1 MENNGGDGGEDA
13 DNGGSDE
20 DAENDVGG
28 EGAENG
34 GDGADPKDG
43 AEPEAGG
50 GGGQSGTPKAVGDAP
65 SRLGMVIFGKVPCE
79 KWFKQGE
86 IHYKSEVLWYQMK
99 AKRSHFHYISPYNS
113 IPCCLADNDALKIC
127 NFAENCRKMHFGCCH
142 GNLISLTYCFVSDR
156 SRLWWSTLPESFKY
170 FDRLF
175 LIFKGQKGIPGFFV
189 TWAICIWYDEMFHHN
204 MFWFLS
210 LRKF

>member
-1 MENNGGDGGEDA
+1 MSTTVSRFSTVSCYTA
-13 DNGGSDE
+13 DSRDVWRAKRRYVLRHEKGYC
-20 DAENDVGG
+20 AENRPLECIRVTFT
-28 EGAENG
+28 
-34 GDGADPKDG
+34 
-43 AEPEAGG
+43 
-50 GGGQSGTPKAVGDAP
+50 SGI
-65 SRLGMVIFGKVPCE
+65 VIFGKVPCE

-170 FDRLF
+170 FDRCSDSCRAF
-175 LIFKGQKGIPGFFV
+175 SWVIH
-189 TWAICIWYDEMFHHN
+189 MFQGWTEKIDN
-204 MFWFLS
+204 FTSKKLVWVETSWREL
-210 LRKF
+210 